1 MSLLERR
8 RALLETAKD
17 AKEGGGINDGK
28 YVVVGYSTITFSTT
42 PSHASV
48 RYTASIDYGMSFNNV
63 NGTIVEGNKPCAEC
77 LNSRGEFMYHPYSK
91 QSSNIASF
99 FSLSTMSSS
108 SDVTGCTTESVAYT
122 TSTDLRP
129 GAWCFSTDTT
139 KVIKLGVSSDYTV
152 SNLEVGSYSNS
163 TYSLE
168 QQLNLPGWAQGT
180 KLGSTSTNG
189 PYLKFNSDTL
199 KVGFLGKNAGASL
212 GIAGPI
218 TCSFTRDGGLT
229 WTDVK
234 DIVYDNSQ
242 SLGEHGFISSHI
254 SNNGKNIGIVY
265 QPKNSEPKLI
275 VSNDY
280 GSTFNSVNIPSSERY
295 LDNFETS
302 AKFKTWYLGSHNSSD
317 KAVTSSVWKS
327 ENRGQTWTRVSYR
340 EDAISVNR
348 PCSQSCFH
356 CDDSGKKLVQVGFAS
371 VNSKR
376 YFSTSCSLD
385 GGETWTE
392 VTSSFLGGDGMST
405 FRFHMSRD
413 SYNMQ

>member
-28 YVVVGYSTITFSTT
+28 YVVIRNGRIYPNSPTVYS
-42 PSHASV
+42 
-48 RYTASIDYGMSFNNV
+48 ASIDYGMSFATVAGYGRIN
-63 NGTIVEGNKPCAEC
+63 IVGGKKPCAEY
-77 LNSRGEFMYHPYSK
+77 LNSSGEFVYCP
-91 QSSNIASF
+91 SNNNNVSNTSLI
-99 FSLSTMSSS
+99 SLSTMSSP
-108 SDVTGCTTESVAYT
+108 SDITACNTGSVGYNPPT
-122 TSTDLRP
+122 NLSP

-139 KVIKLGVSSDYTV
+139 RAVRLALSSNYAA
-152 SNLEVGSYSNS
+152 SGLEVGSYLNS
-163 TYSLE
+163 TYSVE
-168 QQLNLPGWAQGT
+168 QQLTLPRWAQGT
-180 KLGSTSTNG
+180 VLDDGSG
-189 PYLKFNSDTL
+189 PYLQFNSDTL
-199 KVGFLGKNAGASL
+199 TVGFLGEDAGASI

-218 TCSFTRDGGLT
+218 TCSFTRDGGFT
-229 WTDVK
+229 WTDIK
-234 DIVYDNSQ
+234 DIVIENSQ

-280 GSTFNSVNIPSSERY
+280 GNTFNSVNIPQGEKSY

-327 ENRGQTWTRVSYR
+327 EDQGQTWTRILYR
-340 EDAISVNR
+340 EDAISVNG

-356 CDDSGKKLVQVGFAS
+356 CDDSGTRLVLMGFS
-371 VNSKR
+371 
-376 YFSTSCSLD
+376 STSTYDYHQYVSYSLD
-385 GGETWTE
+385 GGNTWTGAVE
-392 VTSSFLGGDGMST
+392 NLSRNSYTSSNFY
-405 FRFHMSRD
+405 MSRD
-413 SYNMQ
+413 SYNIQ

>member
-28 YVVVGYSTITFSTT
+28 YVVVGYSTATAYTY
-42 PSHASV
+42 V

-63 NGTIVEGNKPCAEC
+63 NGTTVGGDKSCAEC
-77 LNSRGEFMYHPYSK
+77 LNSRGEFMYHPYSN
-91 QSSNIASF
+91 QGSNIASF
-99 FSLSTMSSS
+99 FSLSTMSSP
-108 SDVTGCTTESVAYT
+108 SDVTGCTTESVGYT
-122 TSTDLRP
+122 TSTNLRP

-139 KVIKLGVSSDYTV
+139 KAIKLGLRSNHAVSG
-152 SNLEVGSYSNS
+152 LEVGSYSNR

-168 QQLNLPGWAQGT
+168 QQLILPRWAQGI
-180 KLGSTSTNG
+180 KLSSTNG

-199 KVGFLGKNAGASL
+199 KVGFLGENAGASI

-234 DIVYDNSQ
+234 DIVIENSQ
-242 SLGEHGFISSHI
+242 SLGEHGFVSSHI

-265 QPKNSEPKLI
+265 QPEGSKPKLI

-280 GSTFNSVNIPSSERY
+280 GETFNSVNVPQEESY
-295 LDNFETS
+295 LGNFETS
-302 AKFKTWYLGSHNSSD
+302 AKFRTWYLNSYNSFSD
-317 KAVTSSVWKS
+317 GISASLWKS
-327 ENRGQTWTRVSYR
+327 EDQGQTWTRVMYR
-340 EDAISVNR
+340 GYTIQGLY

-371 VNSKR
+371 VNGKR

-385 GGETWTE
+385 GGETWTG
-392 VTSSFLGGDGMST
+392 VMSSILNSQGMSM

-413 SYNMQ
+413 SYNIQ

>member
-28 YVVVGYSTITFSTT
+28 YVVVGYSTTTFST
-42 PSHASV
+42 PPYASV
-48 RYTASIDYGMSFNNV
+48 RYTASIDYGMSFHNV

-77 LNSRGEFMYHPYSK
+77 LNSRGEFMYHPYNK

-99 FSLSTMSSS
+99 FSLSTMSSP
-108 SDVTGCTTESVAYT
+108 SDVTGCTTESVVYA

-139 KVIKLGVSSDYTV
+139 RAVRLALSSNYAASD
-152 SNLEVGSYSNS
+152 LEVGSYLNS
-163 TYSLE
+163 TYSSE
-168 QQLNLPGWAQGT
+168 KQLTLPKWAQET
-180 KLGSTSTNG
+180 VLDDGSG

-199 KVGFLGKNAGASL
+199 KVGFLGENAGASL

-218 TCSFTRDGGLT
+218 TCSFTRDGGFT
-229 WTDVK
+229 WTDIK
-234 DIVYDNSQ
+234 DIVIENSQ

-280 GSTFNSVNIPSSERY
+280 GNTFNSVNIPQGEKSY

-327 ENRGQTWTRVSYR
+327 EDQGQTWTRILYR

-356 CDDSGKKLVQVGFAS
+356 CDDSGTRLVLMGFS
-371 VNSKR
+371 
-376 YFSTSCSLD
+376 STSTYDYHQYVSYSLD
-385 GGETWTE
+385 GGNTWTGAVE
-392 VTSSFLGGDGMST
+392 NLSRNSYTSSNFY
-405 FRFHMSRD
+405 MSRD
-413 SYNMQ
+413 SYNIQ

>member
-28 YVVVGYSTITFSTT
+28 YVVIRGERIFPKGSTVYS
-42 PSHASV
+42 
-48 RYTASIDYGMSFNNV
+48 ASIDYGIRFTTVAGYGLRNPI
-63 NGTIVEGNKPCAEC
+63 GGKKPCAEY
-77 LNSRGEFMYHPYSK
+77 LNSSGEFVYCPS
-91 QSSNIASF
+91 SSNNISNTSLI
-99 FSLSTMSSS
+99 SLSTMSSP
-108 SDVTGCTTESVAYT
+108 SDITACNTGSVGYNPPT
-122 TSTDLRP
+122 NLSP

-139 KVIKLGVSSDYTV
+139 RAVRLALSSNYAA
-152 SNLEVGSYSNS
+152 SGLEVGSYLNN
-163 TYSLE
+163 TY
-168 QQLNLPGWAQGT
+168 NLDSKQHLTLPNWTQGT
-180 KLGSTSTNG
+180 KLNSTNG

-199 KVGFLGKNAGASL
+199 KVGFLGENAGASIGL
-212 GIAGPI
+212 AGPI
-218 TCSFTRDGGLT
+218 TCSITRDGGLT
-229 WTDVK
+229 WTDVR
-234 DIVYDNSQ
+234 DIVIENSQ

-280 GSTFNSVNIPSSERY
+280 GNTFNSVNIPSDESY

-302 AKFKTWYLGSHNSSD
+302 AKFKTWYLGSHNSSN

-327 ENRGQTWTRVSYR
+327 EDQGQTWTRVLYR

-356 CDDSGKKLVQVGFAS
+356 CDDSGTRLVLMS
-371 VNSKR
+371 
-376 YFSTSCSLD
+376 FSSGTRDYYQHISYSLD
-385 GGETWTE
+385 GGNTWTGSVE
-392 VTSSFLGGDGMST
+392 NLSKDSYTSSNFY
-405 FRFHMSRD
+405 MSRD
-413 SYNMQ
+413 SYNIQ

>member
-28 YVVVGYSTITFSTT
+28 YVVIRNGRIYPNSPTVYS
-42 PSHASV
+42 
-48 RYTASIDYGMSFNNV
+48 ASIDYGMSFATVAGYGRIN
-63 NGTIVEGNKPCAEC
+63 IVGGKKPCAEY
-77 LNSRGEFMYHPYSK
+77 LNSSGEFVYCP
-91 QSSNIASF
+91 SNNNNVSNTSLI
-99 FSLSTMSSS
+99 SLSTMSSP
-108 SDVTGCTTESVAYT
+108 SDITACNTGSVGYNPPT
-122 TSTDLRP
+122 NLSP

-139 KVIKLGVSSDYTV
+139 RAVRLALSSNYAA
-152 SNLEVGSYSNS
+152 SGLEVGSYLNS

-168 QQLNLPGWAQGT
+168 KQLTLPKWAQET
-180 KLGSTSTNG
+180 VLDDGSG

-199 KVGFLGKNAGASL
+199 KVGFLGENAGASL

-218 TCSFTRDGGLT
+218 TCSFTRDGGFT
-229 WTDVK
+229 WTDIK
-234 DIVYDNSQ
+234 DIVIENSQ

-280 GSTFNSVNIPSSERY
+280 GNTFNSVNIPQENY
-295 LDNFETS
+295 LGNFETS
-302 AKFKTWYLGSHNSSD
+302 AKFKTWYLNSYNSFGD
-317 KAVTSSVWKS
+317 GISASLWKS
-327 ENRGQTWTRVSYR
+327 VDQGQTWTRVAYR
-340 EDAISVNR
+340 GYVIQSR
-348 PCSQSCFH
+348 YPCSQSCFH

-385 GGETWTE
+385 GGETWTG
-392 VTSSFLGGDGMST
+392 VTSSFLSRDGMST
-405 FRFHMSRD
+405 FRFYMSRD
-413 SYNMQ
+413 SYNIQ

>member
-28 YVVVGYSTITFSTT
+28 YVVIRDERTLPNGSTAYS
-42 PSHASV
+42 
-48 RYTASIDYGMSFNNV
+48 ASIDYGMGFTAVIGYGRFNMIAGKKSCAEYLNSSGEFVYYPSDGNNV
-63 NGTIVEGNKPCAEC
+63 
-77 LNSRGEFMYHPYSK
+77 
-91 QSSNIASF
+91 SNTSLI
-99 FSLSTMSSS
+99 SLSTMSLP
-108 SDVTGCTTESVAYT
+108 SDITACNTGSVGYNPPT
-122 TSTDLRP
+122 NLRP

-139 KVIKLGVSSDYTV
+139 RAIRLALSSNYAA
-152 SNLEVGSYSNS
+152 SGLEVGSYLNS
-163 TYSLE
+163 TYSSE
-168 QQLNLPGWAQGT
+168 KQLTLPDWAQGT
-180 KLGSTSTNG
+180 ALDSNSG

-199 KVGFLGKNAGASL
+199 KVGFLGENAGASIGL
-212 GIAGPI
+212 AGPI
-218 TCSFTRDGGLT
+218 TCSITRDGGLT
-229 WTDVK
+229 WTDVR
-234 DIVYDNSQ
+234 DIVIGNSQ
-242 SLGEHGFISSHI
+242 SLGEHGFISSHM

-280 GSTFNSVNIPSSERY
+280 GETFNSVNIPQEESY

-327 ENRGQTWTRVSYR
+327 ENRGQTWTRVLYR

-356 CDDSGKKLVQVGFAS
+356 CDDSGTRLVLMS
-371 VNSKR
+371 
-376 YFSTSCSLD
+376 FSSGKHDYYQHISYSLD
-385 GGETWTE
+385 GGNTWTGSVTNSSRNE
-392 VTSSFLGGDGMST
+392 YTSSNFY
-405 FRFHMSRD
+405 MSRD
-413 SYNMQ
+413 SYNIQ

>member
-28 YVVVGYSTITFSTT
+28 YVVVGYSTITFSTS
-42 PSHASV
+42 SHASV
-48 RYTASIDYGMSFNNV
+48 RYTASIDYGMSFHNV

-77 LNSRGEFMYHPYSK
+77 LNSRGEFMYHPYNK

-99 FSLSTMSSS
+99 FSLSTMSSP
-108 SDVTGCTTESVAYT
+108 SDVTGCTTESVVYT

-163 TYSLE
+163 TYSVE
-168 QQLNLPGWAQGT
+168 QQLTLPRWAQGT
-180 KLGSTSTNG
+180 VLDDGSG
-189 PYLKFNSDTL
+189 PYFKFNSDTL

-218 TCSFTRDGGLT
+218 ACSFTRDGGLN

-280 GSTFNSVNIPSSERY
+280 GNTFNSVNIPREERY
-295 LDNFETS
+295 LGNFETS
-302 AKFKTWYLGSHNSSD
+302 AKFKTWYLNSYNSFSGGIS
-317 KAVTSSVWKS
+317 ASIWKS
-327 ENRGQTWTRVSYR
+327 EDQGQTWTRVAYR
-340 EDAISVNR
+340 GYAIQPNY

-385 GGETWTE
+385 GGETWTG
-392 VTSSFLGGDGMST
+392 VTSSFLSRDGMST

-413 SYNMQ
+413 SYNIQ